1 MVAFDVP
8 HIGNVI
14 ENVCSEQ
21 CEGYG
26 AEAVHTPLI
35 INSYLVAIILRCVFR
50 LTDAA
55 QVLVEFFHIGV
66 ASYFYYTSRG
76 LRIQQNIMFNSVLW
90 KTLLIM
96 FNSKADRKAIDIST

>member
-35 INSYLVAIILRCVFR
+35 INSHLVAVILGGVFR

-55 QVLVEFFHIGV
+55 QVLVEFFHISF

-76 LRIQQNIMFNSVLW
+76 LGIQQKYYV
-90 KTLLIM
+90 
-96 FNSKADRKAIDIST
+96 

>member
-1 MVAFDVP
+1 MVVFDVP

-14 ENVCSEQ
+14 EHVCPEK

-35 INSYLVAIILRCVFR
+35 INSYLVAVILRSVFR

-55 QVLVEFFHIGV
+55 QVLVEFFHISF
-66 ASYFYYTSRG
+66 ASYFYYTSRW
-76 LRIQQNIMFNSVLW
+76 LRIQQKNYV
-90 KTLLIM
+90 
-96 FNSKADRKAIDIST
+96 

>member
-14 ENVCSEQ
+14 EHVYPEQ

-35 INSYLVAIILRCVFR
+35 INSYLVAVILRCVFR

-55 QVLVEFFHIGV
+55 QVLVELFHISI

-76 LRIQQNIMFNSVLW
+76 LRIQQNVLFN
-90 KTLLIM
+90 
-96 FNSKADRKAIDIST
+96 